1 MKRMIVL
8 FLLLA
13 SATLAANAAYI
24 IQLKDG
30 KIITADDKV
39 FVKDDMAYFTRRGVF
54 FYLPASQVD
63 VEASE
68 KANTVV
74 EPTGMII
81 ETPEVA
87 PAVVTPA
94 AKSAVIGD
102 EQLELIRK
110 RSRLANEGQFKPA
123 APDDQTPSAPA
134 APEAPAAKPAS
145 AASNRAEA
153 QNRMNGLLQQQ
164 SSLQQDQVNL
174 QNQLATL
181 KESYN
186 SSTQQSDK
194 EQLDSQ
200 IESLNSK
207 LADVQNN
214 MSAVQGEIQSTQ
226 QELSSTPIVVD
237 MNEK

>member
-1 MKRMIVL
+1 MKRMVVL

-24 IQLKDG
+24 IQLRDG

-39 FVKDDMAYFTRRGVF
+39 FVKNDMAYFTRRGVF

-63 VEASE
+63 LEASE
-68 KANTVV
+68 KANMVAAA
-74 EPTGMII
+74 PSTGLII
-81 ETPEVA
+81 ESSEAA
-87 PAVVTPA
+87 PAAVTPA

-102 EQLELIRK
+102 EQLDLIRK

-123 APDDQTPSAPA
+123 AADAQSPSAPA
-134 APEAPAAKPAS
+134 APAAKPAN
-145 AASNRAEA
+145 AASNRAEI
-153 QNRMNGLLQQQ
+153 QDRMNGLLQQQ
-164 SSLQQDQVNL
+164 SSLQQDQTNL
-174 QNQLATL
+174 QNQLSTL

-194 EQLDSQ
+194 EQLDAQIQSLSSQ
-200 IESLNSK
+200 

-214 MSAVQGEIQSTQ
+214 MSSVQGYIVATQ
-226 QELSSTPIVVD
+226 QQLSSTPVVVD
-237 MNEK
+237 TSRE

>member
-1 MKRMIVL
+1 MKRMVVL

-24 IQLKDG
+24 IQLRDG

-39 FVKDDMAYFTRRGVF
+39 FVKNDMAYFTRRGVF

-63 VEASE
+63 LEASE
-68 KANTVV
+68 KANMVAAASS
-74 EPTGMII
+74 TGVII
-81 ETPEVA
+81 ESSEAA

-102 EQLELIRK
+102 EQLDLIRK

-123 APDDQTPSAPA
+123 AADAQSPSAPS
-134 APEAPAAKPAS
+134 APAAKPAN
-145 AASNRAEA
+145 AASNRAEI
-153 QNRMNGLLQQQ
+153 QDRMNGLLQQQ
-164 SSLQQDQVNL
+164 SSLQQDQTNL
-174 QNQLATL
+174 QNQLSTL

-194 EQLDSQ
+194 EQLDAQIQSLSSQ
-200 IESLNSK
+200 

-214 MSAVQGEIQSTQ
+214 MSSVQGDIVATQ
-226 QELSSTPIVVD
+226 QQLSSTPVVVD
-237 MNEK
+237 TSRE